1 MQLKVYRRDNRKR
14 DEQSSRRRWLVA
26 GVLALALVGGWL
38 LYRLSGPVALALRST
53 RDFIADNRYFAVRQF
68 EVHGGDKVGGD
79 EIVAIAGLRKGMNI
93 WSVDAVAIE
102 KKIAKHPW
110 VRKVLVR
117 RDFPR
122 RVVIKVEE
130 RQPKAIVGA
139 GRLFYIDADGVVFK
153 EVERGDSMK
162 FPMLT
167 GADAEALQRGDPVA
181 RKRIREAVRLVDM
194 LAARSHTL
202 SEIHF
207 EAADRLVVY
216 PNKLPVAWRLG
227 WGDWEEK
234 LALLDRLLA
243 HWKGSEERF
252 ASLDMSFRDQV
263 VARVRPRN
271 MEEPA
276 AQSPAGR

>member
-14 DEQSSRRRWLVA
+14 DQQSSRRRWLIA
-26 GVLALALVGGWL
+26 GVVALALVGGWL
-38 LYRLSGPVALALRST
+38 LYRLSGPVAIAFRST
-53 RDFIADNRYFAVRQF
+53 RDFLADNRYFAVRQF

-79 EIVAIAGLRKGMNI
+79 EIVAMAGLRKGMNI

-122 RVVIKVEE
+122 RVVIDVEE

-153 EVERGDSMK
+153 EVEPGESIK

-167 GADAEALQRGDPVA
+167 GVYAEALLSGDPAA
-181 RKRIREAVRLVDM
+181 RKRIRDAVRLVDL

-216 PNKLPVAWRLG
+216 PTKLPVAWRLG

-234 LALLDRLLA
+234 LVLLDRLLA
-243 HWKGSEERF
+243 YWKGNEERF

-263 VARVRPRN
+263 VARVRPRK

-276 AQSPAGR
+276 AQNQAGR